1 MFPLESVYEETGET
15 MSENKVDLIELL
27 EYVDPAMLNY
37 QEWVN
42 VGMALKHEGYTVHDW
57 DEWSQR
63 DPGRYHDGEVEK
75 KWNTFQGTNSPVTG
89 ATITQLAKD
98 NGWHSHYSDDD
109 NSFLDW
115 GDSFIATDVD
125 KGYKLVKTDWV
136 LGKEIKEPT
145 EQNWNPSN
153 EVVKYLEALFAPGD
167 IIGYVN
173 DGYLH
178 TKGETEKWLPKAGV
192 YTKTAGEII
201 DGLRRYQG
209 DIGAV
214 MGDPNPNSGAWIRF
228 NPLDGQGVKNDN
240 VVDFR
245 YALVES
251 DNMDIAQ
258 QNEII
263 RELELPVVTLTYSG
277 GKSLHAIVKV
287 DAVNYPQY
295 QERVD
300 YLYKIVEKNG
310 LRVDKQNKNPSRL
323 TRLPGFIRGDKK
335 QFLVDTNIGKASWE
349 EWQEYI
355 EDMNDNL
362 PDPESLADLFETKI
376 ELAPEL
382 IGGVLRQGHKMLIAG
397 PSKAGKS
404 FSLMQLSIAI
414 AEGRQWMGFNCTQG
428 KVLYVNLELDEK
440 SAKMRFIEIYN
451 RLGQG
456 HEHVSNIDVWNLRG
470 KTSPM
475 DKLAPK
481 LIRRAQKENYIAVII
496 DPIYKVLTGDENSA
510 HEMANFTNQFDKIAT
525 ELGCAV
531 IYCHHHSKG
540 SQGGKNSMDRS
551 SGSGVFA
558 RDPDAILDLIELP
571 VTEDR
576 YMALENEAI
585 CKVYYDAIQKYNP
598 GYSDISLD
606 DQFSKKQMQ
615 HHLMSA
621 IHAQPILKE
630 IEDQKIVAIE
640 SVRQATAWRLEGT
653 LREFPKFK
661 PVNAWFKYP
670 IHILDESLQDI
681 KLEEDPKENWRKGTK
696 KSNESRAEKSK
707 RELEEA
713 FNVLS
718 EDGGPVD
725 VNQIADYL
733 EIARN
738 TVYTRT
744 KKHNGFKIE
753 GGYMSKNKQE

>member
-1 MFPLESVYEETGET
+1 MSFNLLEVLDHVDPSILSYEEW
-15 MSENKVDLIELL
+15 
-27 EYVDPAMLNY
+27 Y
-37 QEWVN
+37 QC
-42 VGMALKHEGYTVHDW
+42 GMALKHEGFTPEDW
-57 DEWSQR
+57 DAWSQR
-63 DPGRYHDGEVEK
+63 DSGRYHSGECFK
-75 KWNTFQGTNSPVTG
+75 KWDTFKGNGAPVTG

-98 NGWHSHYSDDD
+98 NGWHSSYSDDD
-109 NSFLDW
+109 SFLDW
-115 GDSFIATDVD
+115 NDSFIATDVD
-125 KGYKLVKTDWV
+125 KGYKLVKTDWIM
-136 LGKEIKEPT
+136 GKEIQEPKH
-145 EQNWNPSN
+145 WNPSQ
-153 EVVKYLEALFAPGD
+153 EIIDYLEAVFSPGD

-178 TKGETEKWLPKAGV
+178 KKADGTEKWLPRNGV
-192 YTKTAGEII
+192 YTQTAGEII
-201 DGLRRYQG
+201 DSLRKNNG
-209 DIGAV
+209 DVGAV
-214 MGDPNPNSGAWIRF
+214 IGDPNQASGAWIRF
-228 NPLDGQGVKNDN
+228 NPLDGEGTKNTN

-251 DNMDIAQ
+251 DNMKIEQ
-258 QNEII
+258 QNEIL
-263 RELELPVVTLTYSG
+263 RELELPIVALTYSG

-335 QFLVDTNIGKASWE
+335 QFLIAKNIGKGSWE
-349 EWQEYI
+349 EWQEYV

-362 PDPESLADLFETKI
+362 PDPESLADIFDTEI

-382 IGGVLRQGHKMLIAG
+382 IKGVLRQGHKMLIAG

-404 FSLMQLSIAI
+404 FLLMQLVIAI
-414 AEGRQWMGFNCTQG
+414 AEGKNWMGFPCTQG
-428 KVLYVNLELDEK
+428 KVLYVNLELDAN
-440 SAKMRFIEIYN
+440 SAKNRIVEIYK
-451 RLGQG
+451 RLGNG
-456 HEHVSNIDVWNLRG
+456 HENVANIDIWNLRG

-481 LIRRAQKENYIAVII
+481 LIRRAQKAGYIAVVI

-576 YMALENEAI
+576 YMVLENQAI
-585 CKVYYDAIQKYNP
+585 CDTYSRAIKFYNP
-598 GYSDISLD
+598 SYNEIGLD
-606 DQFSKKQMQ
+606 DQLSKKQMS
-615 HHLMSA
+615 HHLMTA
-621 IHAQPILKE
+621 IQAQPTLAI
-630 IEDQKIVAIE
+630 IEQE
-640 SVRQATAWRLEGT
+640 RQRAVEAARQCSAWRLDGT
-653 LREFPKFK
+653 LREFPRFK
-661 PVNAWFKYP
+661 TVNAWFKFP
-670 IHILDESLQDI
+670 VHILDDSLQDVQI
-681 KLEEDPKENWRKGTK
+681 EENANDKWKKGVQ
-696 KSNESRAEKSK
+696 KSNESRSEKSN

-713 FNVLS
+713 FNILS
-718 EDGGPVD
+718 PNGEAIG
-725 VNQIADYL
+725 VNEVADYL
-733 EIARN
+733 DIKRN
-738 TVYTRT
+738 SVYTRV
-744 KKHNGFKIE
+744 KKHGKFEINSGEMTKVE
-753 GGYMSKNKQE
+753 NDKQ

>member
-1 MFPLESVYEETGET
+1 
-15 MSENKVDLIELL
+15 MSFNLL
-27 EYVDPAMLNY
+27 EVLDHIDPSALDY

-42 VGMALKHEGYTVHDW
+42 VGMALKQEGYSVDDW
-57 DEWSQR
+57 DDWSKN
-63 DPGRYHDGEVEK
+63 DSRYKPEECFR
-75 KWNTFQGTNSPVTG
+75 KWETFKGTGLPVTG

-98 NGWHSHYSDDD
+98 NGWQSSYSDDD
-109 NSFLDW
+109 SFLDW
-115 GDSFIATDVD
+115 NDSFIATDVD

-136 LGKEIKEPT
+136 LGKEIKEPK
-145 EQNWNPSN
+145 NWNPPQEIIS
-153 EVVKYLEALFAPGD
+153 YLEALFAPGD

-173 DGYLH
+173 DGYLD
-178 TKGETEKWLPKAGV
+178 TKADGQEKWLPRNGV
-192 YTKTAGEII
+192 YTKTSGEII
-201 DGLRRYQG
+201 DALRKNNG

-214 MGDPNPNSGAWIRF
+214 MGDPNQASGAWIRF
-228 NPLDGQGVKNDN
+228 NPLDGEGTKNTN

-251 DNMDIAQ
+251 DSMKIEQ
-258 QNEII
+258 QHEIL
-263 RELELPVVTLTYSG
+263 RELELPIVALTYSG
-277 GKSLHAIVKV
+277 GKSLHAIVKI

-323 TRLPGFIRGDKK
+323 TRLPGFVRGEKK
-335 QFLVDTNIGKASWE
+335 QFLIAKNIGKGSWE

-362 PDPESLADLFETKI
+362 PDPESLADLFDKEI

-382 IGGVLRQGHKMLIAG
+382 IKGVLRQGHKMLIAG

-404 FSLMQLSIAI
+404 FLLMELVIAI
-414 AEGRQWMGFNCTQG
+414 AEGTDWLGFPCEQG
-428 KVLYVNLELDEK
+428 KVLYVNLELDAN
-440 SAKMRFIEIYN
+440 SAKNRIVEIYKS
-451 RLGQG
+451 LGHG
-456 HEHVSNIDVWNLRG
+456 HKNVSNIDIWNLRG

-481 LIRRAQKENYIAVII
+481 LIRRAQKAGYIAVVI

-540 SQGGKNSMDRS
+540 SQGGKNSIDRS

-576 YMALENEAI
+576 YIVLENQAECDTYSRAI
-585 CKVYYDAIQKYNP
+585 KYYNP
-598 GYSDISLD
+598 SYNEIGLD
-606 DQFSKKQMQ
+606 DQFSKKQMG
-615 HHLMSA
+615 HHLMAA
-621 IHAQPILKE
+621 IQNQETLAYIEQERQRSVE
-630 IEDQKIVAIE
+630 IA
-640 SVRQATAWRLEGT
+640 RQCSAWRLEGT
-653 LREFPKFK
+653 LREFPRFK
-661 PVNAWFKYP
+661 TVNAWFKFP
-670 IHILDESLQDI
+670 IHELDDSLQDI
-681 KLEEDPKENWRKGTK
+681 SLEDNPKEKWKKGTS
-696 KSNESRAEKSK
+696 KSNESRSEKAK
-707 RELEEA
+707 KELEEA
-713 FNVLS
+713 FNILS
-718 EDGGPVD
+718 ENGDSVEVG
-725 VNQIADYL
+725 QLSDYL
-733 EIARN
+733 DIARS
-738 TVYTRT
+738 TVYTRV
-744 KKHNGFKIE
+744 KKHESFKAEDGFI
-753 GGYMSKNKQE
+753 YKNKEK